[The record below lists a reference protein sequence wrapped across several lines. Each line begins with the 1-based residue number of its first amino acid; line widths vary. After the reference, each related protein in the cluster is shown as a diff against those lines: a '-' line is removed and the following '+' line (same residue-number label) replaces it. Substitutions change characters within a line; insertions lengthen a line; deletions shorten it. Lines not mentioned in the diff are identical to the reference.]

1 MDKIEDYIRNN
12 RKDLDRYTPSPN
24 DWKRIKAGL
33 RKERSPLIWLSAA
46 AMIVVVLGTA
56 VMFYIWE
63 NKGKS
68 IYSNR
73 EINAII
79 QKSDPHLKETEI
91 YYNNLVNNLYSE
103 ATPLL
108 TEYPDIDKEL
118 LNDLSEIDRI
128 CAEIKKDLKDN
139 IANQE
144 VIEAL
149 INNYRIK
156 IRLLEDILNVQ
167 KQNEND
173 PENKNNHSL

>member
-12 RKDLDRYTPSPN
+12 RKDLDKYTPSP
-24 DWKRIKAGL
+24 DTWKKIKAGV
-33 RKERSPLIWLSAA
+33 RKGKTPLIWLSSA
-46 AMIVVVLGTA
+46 AMIVVILGTA
-56 VMFYIWE
+56 AMYYIWE

-68 IYSNR
+68 LYSNK
-73 EINAII
+73 EINAILE
-79 QKSDPHLKETEI
+79 KTDPHLKETEI

-108 TEYPDIDKEL
+108 TDYPDIEKEL
-118 LNDLSEIDRI
+118 FKDLSEIDSI
-128 CAEIKKDLKDN
+128 CTDIKKDLKDN

-156 IRLLEDILNVQ
+156 IRLLEDMLNIL

-173 PENKNNHSL
+173 KEKNDAHAL

>member
-12 RKDLDRYTPSPN
+12 RKDLDKYTPSPES
-24 DWKRIKAGL
+24 WKRIKAAVKK
-33 RKERSPLIWLSAA
+33 RKTPLIWLSAA
-46 AMIVVVLGTA
+46 AMIVVILGTA
-56 VMFYIWE
+56 ALYYVWE

-68 IYSNR
+68 LLTSK
-73 EINAII
+73 EIEAILE
-79 QKSDPHLKETEI
+79 KTDPHLKETEI

-108 TEYPDIDKEL
+108 TDYPDIEKEL
-118 LNDLSEIDRI
+118 FKDLSEIDSI
-128 CAEIKKDLKDN
+128 CTDIKRDLKDN

-156 IRLLEDILNVQ
+156 IRLLEDMLNIL
-167 KQNEND
+167 KQNDNEKIN
-173 PENKNNHSL
+173 EQAL